1 MIEWHRTSPLS
12 FISIIEYN
20 SLHFGNIL
28 FKTGQENKPSENDEL
43 NFEDDCFEDF
53 IEIAD
58 KEFNFDERE
67 SVEPNECNKSDSD
80 ILNNYLGDND

>member
-1 MIEWHRTSPLS
+1 MDFPTEDNSTEFEIEDVS
-12 FISIIEYN
+12 FIDEEVVVME
-20 SLHFGNIL
+20 
-28 FKTGQENKPSENDEL
+28 ENKPSENDEL